1 MGQYTIALAGNP
13 NTGKSTIFNALT
25 GANQHTGNWPGKTVE
40 RKEGLWKWNGDVFR
54 LVDLPGAYSLSA
66 FSLEEVITRDFIL
79 DKHPDLVVVVADATN
94 LERNLYLVIQILE
107 MTSSVILALN
117 MQDVAKNQ
125 GIDFDLEV
133 LSGRLGIAV
142 VPMAAR
148 RGEGMEL
155 LKKTIAQTAA
165 AHGSR
170 SSNIK
175 MLVDY
180 GEDIQRAI
188 DDLQELIV
196 QHESL
201 SQRYPPRWL
210 ALKLLEKDDDCLAKV
225 ANTVTAQA
233 ILARANELIQQLEE
247 KFDEEIDTVIADRR
261 YCWIHNL
268 IQDTVHLR
276 DPHRLSLTDRID
288 RVATHPVGGLVLFFG
303 MMWMVF
309 KLSTDVATPY
319 VNWVN
324 DFFTGSFAQVID
336 LTLSLFRLNDT
347 WIASL
352 INDGILAGIGG
363 VLVFVPVLMFLYLG
377 LALLEDSGYMAR
389 AAFVMDRYMRRLGLH
404 GKSFVPLI
412 LGFGCNVPAVYAT
425 RTLENEK
432 DRLLTGLL
440 IPFMSCG
447 ARLPVYVLIAT
458 IFFPRY
464 RSLVILSMYFLG
476 VLIGILVGLILRKS
490 LFQQKDDTGL
500 LMELPSYRLPSLPNV
515 WREMVLR
522 TKTFWQ
528 GAAKIIIWVSV
539 IIWLLMA
546 IPVQGEGHFTKT
558 DVEDSVFA
566 IVANTL
572 TPIFKPLGFG
582 NWQMS
587 SALLSGLVAKEVI
600 ISTSAQVYHVDN
612 SQEETPSPSLSA
624 ALQSSVRGFIHA
636 TWDTVKA
643 LPTLIGIHFG
653 EEDTSANTTGLA
665 IAVRQSFEKTS
676 QGHGALAGLAFMVFV
691 LLYTP
696 CAATIAAQRQ
706 EFGVRWAAT
715 SVGLQV
721 SIAWL
726 AALVVFQGG
735 LRLF

>member
-125 GIDFDLEV
+125 GIDFNLEV

-175 MLVDY
+175 TLVDY
-180 GEDIQRAI
+180 GEDIQKAI
-188 DDLQELIV
+188 GDLQELII
-196 QHESL
+196 QHKSL

-276 DPHRLSLTDRID
+276 NPHRLSLTDRID
-288 RVATHPVGGLVLFFG
+288 RMATHPIGGLVLFFG

-336 LTLSLFRLNDT
+336 LALSLFRLNDT

-546 IPVQGEGHFTKT
+546 IPVRGEGAFTKT

-612 SQEETPSPSLSA
+612 SQEEAPTLSLSA
-624 ALQSSVRGFIHA
+624 ALQSSVRSFIHA

-706 EFGVRWAAT
+706 EFGIRWAAT
-715 SVGLQV
+715 SVGLQI